1 MSDFTSPDLPFSPP
15 FPFPLSG
22 RVGQLQLTCPA
33 FPQRKHL
40 ILLMSTVQ
48 DPAVCL
54 LLPHFPHLPSATVS
68 TPNSYSVFPSREF
81 NFLPVP
87 VDSKSLNS
95 RCCSSPPRIAAFRY
109 DSWCPRCCGGGH
121 SSSQLPAGFS
131 TEQLAYL
138 NLPASVLWCPLA

>member
-33 FPQRKHL
+33 FPQRRHL

-95 RCCSSPPRIAAFRY
+95 RCCSSPPASQRSGTIHGVRAAVVEDIVLHSFR
-109 DSWCPRCCGGGH
+109 
-121 SSSQLPAGFS
+121 QAF
-131 TEQLAYL
+131 QQ
-138 NLPASVLWCPLA
+138 NN